1 MSSLR
6 GTTFKQVTGLPAKPL
21 LRLFGRNFPGNVG
34 YNPTFEKLTYDYNRL
49 TVKLAE
55 ALQLGNG
62 AKVNE
67 LSAKMKQL
75 EGLIAAYESKQ
86 MNKAANAN
94 KVVESLRQRTNAAT
108 SALTGLPL
116 STNVSQSE
124 LDEYMKGLERLS
136 VLPTE
141 ANMQKMSFAPLE
153 SKLAALKYGPQRV
166 PGRVPVAMD
175 YALST
180 AKPLSFTEIQS
191 KLNELKKKRSTRRN
205 RRNRSKNTRRSN
217 RRRN

>member
-6 GTTFKQVTGLPAKPL
+6 GSTFKQVTGLPAKPF
-21 LRLFGRNFPGNVG
+21 LRFFGRKFPGNVG
-34 YNPTFEKLTYDYNRL
+34 YNPTFEKLTHDYSRL

-55 ALQLGNG
+55 AVQLGNT

-75 EGLIAAYESKQ
+75 EGLITAYESKQ
-86 MNKAANAN
+86 MNKASRANN
-94 KVVESLRQRTNAAT
+94 TVEALRQQTNVAA

-116 STNVSQSE
+116 STNVSEDE
-124 LDEYMKGLERLS
+124 LAEYMKGLERLS
-136 VLPTE
+136 VLPTD

-153 SKLAALKYGPQRV
+153 SKLAALKYGKNPLGV
-166 PGRVPVAMD
+166 PPVPME

-180 AKPLSFTEIQS
+180 ANPVSNTEIQS
-191 KLNELKKKRSTRRN
+191 KLAQLKKKRSTRRN
-205 RRNRSKNTRRSN
+205 RRKNTRRN
-217 RRRN
+217 RKNTRRN

>member
-6 GTTFKQVTGLPAKPL
+6 GSTFKQVTGLPAKPF
-21 LRLFGRNFPGNVG
+21 LRFFGRKFPGNVG
-34 YNPTFEKLTYDYNRL
+34 YNPTFEKLTSDYNKL

-86 MNKAANAN
+86 MNQASRANN
-94 KVVESLRQRTNAAT
+94 TVEALRRRTNAAT

-153 SKLAALKYGPQRV
+153 SKLAALKYGKNPLGV
-166 PGRVPVAMD
+166 PPVPME

-180 AKPLSFTEIQS
+180 SNPVSNADIQR
-191 KLNELKKKRSTRRN
+191 KLNELKKKRTTRRN
-205 RRNRSKNTRRSN
+205 RRNRRKNTRRSTT
-217 RRRN
+217 RRN

>member
-6 GTTFKQVTGLPAKPL
+6 GSTLKQLTGMSAKPFG
-21 LRLFGRNFPGNVG
+21 RLFGRKFPGNAG
-34 YNPTFEKLTYDYNRL
+34 YNPAFEKLTSDYNKL

-94 KVVESLRQRTNAAT
+94 KVVESLRQRTNAAA

-116 STNVSQSE
+116 STNVSKSE

-136 VLPTE
+136 VLPTD

-153 SKLAALKYGPQRV
+153 SKLAALKYGKNPLGA
-166 PGRVPVAMD
+166 PPVVMD
-175 YALST
+175 YALPSS
-180 AKPLSFTEIQS
+180 KPISFTEMEN
-191 KLNELKKKRSTRRN
+191 KLKQLKSRRSTRRN
-205 RRNRSKNTRRSN
+205 RRNRRKNTRRSST
-217 RRRN
+217 RRN